1 MPKLTP
7 RFADQFDGIYILCE
21 PGTFT
26 GKGDSENKK
35 EIAEPFFL
43 GEKPVTQVFWQSI
56 MQSNPSKFQQGFESA
71 LRPVE
76 SISWHD
82 AQMFCEQLNLRG
94 DTHHFGL
101 DGHWRLPTLDEWVYA
116 ALSGNETTWHFGD
129 IEKDLD
135 NYGWHAGNSG
145 AQTKQVGMKK
155 PNDWGFFDMH
165 GLVGEWCENQ
175 VKESEKCP
183 VKGGS
188 WFTES
193 ESTKPFATRWLHS
206 DKKSDGVG
214 LRLVWSPV

>member
-1 MPKLTP
+1 
-7 RFADQFDGIYILCE
+7 
-21 PGTFT
+21 
-26 GKGDSENKK
+26 
-35 EIAEPFFL
+35 
-43 GEKPVTQVFWQSI
+43 
-56 MQSNPSKFQQGFESA
+56 MQSNPSKFQQGFES

-82 AQMFCEQLNLRG
+82 AQMFCAQLNQRG

-101 DGHWRLPTLDEWVYA
+101 DGHWRLPTLDEWAYA
-116 ALSGNETTWHFGD
+116 ALSGKNQTTWHFGD

-175 VKESEKCP
+175 VKESENVGERRILVYMNLNPQSPLLLDGCIQ
-183 VKGGS
+183 
-188 WFTES
+188 T
-193 ESTKPFATRWLHS
+193 
-206 DKKSDGVG
+206 KKSDGVG